1 MSTFTLSL
9 SCDSFLLAPV
19 QTSGRL
25 SATGEPQV
33 ANPALGHT
41 AA

>member
-9 SCDSFLLAPV
+9 ECGSFLLAPARPLE
-19 QTSGRL
+19 GW

-33 ANPALGHT
+33 ANPDLGHT
-41 AA
+41 EA